1 MRYVSPE
8 GRLAGPEAA
17 FESTLNRRELLWD
30 SARRS
35 LGGGRFWSVVLV
47 LLLTVTVARSTS
59 TVQWVN
65 GIDVVIV
72 IAVLAA
78 VVMAVL
84 ALSRVR
90 EWIGLGIGLVLA
102 PVVAFAGAWP
112 QIHAR
117 HPADVIGP
125 QLVSS
130 WWGRINDGSASS
142 DPAFYLLLI
151 CLLMWITGAWLSW
164 CVLRWRNP
172 MLGLIPG
179 AAAFATN
186 VLNVPQD
193 QNGYTLAMLVLTLA
207 LLLWTNYTASIA
219 NAQRANVKLTGDA
232 RWDFWESGLVAMA
245 ALIVLGIMLPP
256 LSTVDRTLDVE
267 TGIFSNWAQLQ
278 QRLSHPGF
286 FSNGRGS
293 GVTGFTDEVKL
304 SGPLQRTRDPVFTYT
319 IVGGYA
325 SSARYFRG
333 VNDTLQLAGEWR
345 YPASNGVRQPI
356 LKNQVPDYAEQYQ
369 KLELAQIDV
378 RMLHP
383 PTGFQDVLFYP
394 GELYRIDRPTMA
406 LQVPLRSGS
415 PTNNLFTIDR
425 LSSVQPPSSA
435 GNYAVTVDYSTATV
449 TQLEQSGTTY
459 PEWLAQYRNTP
470 ATTYR
475 TPDVNRKIQ
484 TLALEVVNA
493 AGARNPYDAATAIE
507 NFLRDPRN
515 FTYTL
520 APPKTPSGMDAM
532 DYFLFVSRKGY
543 CEYFATAMGD
553 MLRSLGIP
561 TRLVNGYGPGQF
573 DPNVKNYVVR
583 GEDAHTWVEVFFPA
597 PAPDQQPYGWIPFE
611 PTPDDLGLY
620 TPIQRGQTG
629 VNPCLRD
636 NGCDTPVAGVGVG
649 GPGATPKTD
658 RGERTDTGSTAGA
671 GGFRVGSLDAS
682 TLSKI
687 AGVVLAALLLFL
699 VAVSRYLRPRSVMGV
714 WRRALALASL
724 AGAERRPGETPME
737 IGRRLQRTF
746 PEAAEPVGALAN
758 GFVVAAYAPPDMASS
773 SRSSV
778 MEAWSALRPLL
789 LRRVLARLSPTRP

>member
-8 GRLAGPEAA
+8 GRLVGPEAA

-30 SARRS
+30 SARSS

-47 LLLTVTVARSTS
+47 LLLTLTVARSTS
-59 TVQWVN
+59 AVQWVN
-65 GIDVVIV
+65 GIDVVIL

-78 VVMAVL
+78 VVMGVL

-102 PVVAFAGAWP
+102 PGV
-112 QIHAR
+112 
-117 HPADVIGP
+117 
-125 QLVSS
+125 
-130 WWGRINDGSASS
+130 
-142 DPAFYLLLI
+142 
-151 CLLMWITGAWLSW
+151 
-164 CVLRWRNP
+164 
-172 MLGLIPG
+172 
-179 AAAFATN
+179 AAFATN
-186 VLNVPQD
+186 LLNVPQD

-207 LLLWTNYTASIA
+207 LLLWTNYTGSIA
-219 NAQRANVKLTGDA
+219 NATRANVKLTGDA

-245 ALIVLGIMLPP
+245 ALIVIGILLPP

-278 QRLSHPGF
+278 ERLSHPGF
-286 FSNGRGS
+286 FGKGPGT

-304 SGPLQRTRDPVFTYT
+304 SGPLKRTLDPVFTYT
-319 IVGGYA
+319 IVGTYA
-325 SSARYFRG
+325 SKARYFRG
-333 VNDTLQLAGEWR
+333 LNITQQANGVWR
-345 YPASNGVRQPI
+345 YPRAIGVQEVVG
-356 LKNQVPDYAEQYQ
+356 KNQVPDFAEQYQ
-369 KLELAQIDV
+369 KMELATIDV

-383 PTGFQDVLFYP
+383 PSDFRDVIFYP
-394 GELYRIDRPTMA
+394 GEAYRVDRPTMA
-406 LQVPLRSGS
+406 TQVPLRAGPQS
-415 PTNNLFTIDR
+415 NNLYTIDR
-425 LSSVQPPSSA
+425 LGSLQPSTSVGS
-435 GNYAVTVDYSTATV
+435 YAVTVDYSTAT
-449 TQLEQSGTTY
+449 TTDLQDAGTTY
-459 PEWLAQYRNTP
+459 PDWLAQYIAVPANYRNP
-470 ATTYR
+470 A
-475 TPDVNRKIQ
+475 VWAKIHS
-484 TLALEVVNA
+484 LALEIVNA
-493 AGARNPYDAATAIE
+493 AGAKNPYDQATAIE
-507 NFLRDPRN
+507 TYLRDPKD

-520 APPKTPSGMDAM
+520 SPPATPPGMDAM
-532 DYFLFVSRKGY
+532 DYFLNVSHKGY

-561 TRLVNGYGPGQF
+561 TRLVNGYGLGQL
-573 DPNVKNYVVR
+573 DPNVQNYVVR
-583 GEDAHTWVEVFFPA
+583 GEDAHTWVEAYFPA

-649 GPGATPKTD
+649 GAGATPKTD
-658 RGERTDTGSTAGA
+658 RGERTDTGSAAGA
-671 GGFRVGSLDAS
+671 GGFRGGSLDAAA
-682 TLSKI
+682 LSKV
-687 AGVVLAALLLFL
+687 AGGVLAALLLFL

-724 AGAERRPGETPME
+724 AGAERRPGETPLE
-737 IGRRLQRTF
+737 IGRRLQRSF
-746 PEAAEPVGALAN
+746 PEAAEPVGALAH
-758 GFVVAAYAPPDMASS
+758 GFVVAAYAPPDIASS

>member
-78 VVMAVL
+78 VVMAAL

-102 PVVAFAGAWP
+102 PVVALWGAWP
-112 QIHAR
+112 QIHHS
-117 HPADVIGP
+117 HPSDTIGP
-125 QLVSS
+125 QLVAV
-130 WWGRINDGSASS
+130 WWNRITDGTAAQEPS
-142 DPAFYLLLI
+142 FYLFLI
-151 CLLMWITGAWLSW
+151 CLLMWVTGAWLAW
-164 CVLRWRNP
+164 CVLRWRKP

-186 VLNVPQD
+186 LLNVPQD

-207 LLLWTNYTASIA
+207 LLLWTNYTGSIA
-219 NAQRANVKLTGDA
+219 NAARANVKLTGDA

-245 ALIVLGIMLPP
+245 ALIVIGILLPP

-278 QRLSHPGF
+278 ERLSHPGF
-286 FSNGRGS
+286 FGKGPGT

-304 SGPLQRTRDPVFTYT
+304 SGPLKRTLDPVFTYT
-319 IVGGYA
+319 IVGTYA
-325 SSARYFRG
+325 SKARYFRG
-333 VNDTLQLAGEWR
+333 LNITQQANGAWR
-345 YPASNGVRQPI
+345 YPRAIGVQEVVG
-356 LKNQVPDYAEQYQ
+356 KNQVPDFAEQYQ
-369 KLELAQIDV
+369 KMELATIDV

-383 PTGFQDVLFYP
+383 PTDFRDVVFYP
-394 GELYRIDRPTMA
+394 GEAYRVDRPTMA
-406 LQVPLRSGS
+406 TQVPLRAGPQS
-415 PTNNLFTIDR
+415 NNLYTIDR
-425 LSSVQPPSSA
+425 LGSLQPPTSVGS
-435 GNYAVTVDYSTATV
+435 YAVTVDYSTAT
-449 TQLEQSGTTY
+449 TTDLQDAGTTY
-459 PEWLAQYRNTP
+459 PDWLAQYIAIPANSYRNP
-470 ATTYR
+470 A
-475 TPDVNRKIQ
+475 VLAKIHA
-484 TLALEVVNA
+484 LALEIVSA
-493 AGARNPYDAATAIE
+493 AGAKNPYDQATAIE
-507 NFLRDPRN
+507 TYLRDPKN

-520 APPKTPSGMDAM
+520 SPPATPQGMDTM
-532 DYFLFVSRKGY
+532 DYFLNVSHKGY

-561 TRLVNGYGPGQF
+561 TRLVNGYGLGQL
-573 DPNVKNYVVR
+573 DPNVQNYVVR
-583 GEDAHTWVEVFFPA
+583 GEDAHTWVEVYFPA

-649 GPGATPKTD
+649 GAGATPKTD

-724 AGAERRPGETPME
+724 AGAERRPGETPLE

-758 GFVVAAYAPPDMASS
+758 GFVVAAYAPPDIASS